1 MVILPTALAPYA
13 EPPRQ
18 TWHRLQVNMV
28 WSALLHVTAL
38 AALLYWGLPAAHLQ
52 PVANKEPLT
61 LVEVSRS
68 APTAV
73 AQTTQITQAAP
84 RLAQTR
90 AQSPVALQSEP
101 AKPLTTTNLP
111 LPASTAIATTS
122 SATSPVNVPVTLQ
135 ADSAEKNNALTG
147 ATLPNTSATQVAP
160 VALTPSRPNVA
171 AINAAP
177 AAQAS
182 ITELPI
188 SNAAYLN
195 NPPPQY
201 PAQSRRLGEQGTVK
215 WRVLIGTDGKASQPE
230 LVQSS
235 GFTRLDEAAKQAVLA
250 WRYVPGKRGGVAE
263 PMTAIIPLSFS
274 SGQP

>member
-1 MVILPTALAPYA
+1 
-13 EPPRQ
+13 
-18 TWHRLQVNMV
+18 
-28 WSALLHVTAL
+28 
-38 AALLYWGLPAAHLQ
+38 
-52 PVANKEPLT
+52 
-61 LVEVSRS
+61 
-68 APTAV
+68 
-73 AQTTQITQAAP
+73 
-84 RLAQTR
+84 
-90 AQSPVALQSEP
+90 
-101 AKPLTTTNLP
+101 
-111 LPASTAIATTS
+111 
-122 SATSPVNVPVTLQ
+122 VNVPVTLQ